1 MNTIE
6 KLINK
11 IHHSKENENYEETIT
26 YCDEILKIDP
36 TFTSIKIE
44 KAFSY
49 YCLKDY
55 DKSIEYGKTCLS
67 NDLDIKERALILKLI
82 AGAFFEKE
90 DYETS
95 ITYLDK
101 NLEITPDDE
110 VIKNVKAESLFRLG
124 KYDEALEIADEIND
138 MELKAKIYL
147 EKKEF
152 ENAIRIYDELIYT
165 TDNTLDVLHF
175 KKMMAKSLFKKGDYE
190 GFIETCEEIEKI
202 SPTNTLFFFMS
213 IAHKKLGDEENAA
226 KYFIKTTQNNRNNKN
241 GLLNIDETDK
251 DKFYNENL
259 LTDNLKWGHEYFDTG
274 LYDEALTYYLKADDL
289 DSKNDEVLKCVGET
303 YFKLEEYEKS
313 YEYFKKALEIN
324 ENNQIVLFEMAFLCS
339 IIGKPVEVIRYG
351 NKILSED
358 DNYDLYQLIAMAYVD
373 LGKRESAL
381 ECLDQAIYTHP
392 QTNYFYTIKGNLYY
406 YLDEEENAR
415 ECFEKS
421 IEINPYDIV
430 PYCNQIVYYKDHKQ
444 IEKAK
449 EIYERLIENH
459 PDFSLKFEDINTN
472 RL

>member
-1 MNTIE
+1 M
-6 KLINK
+6 
-11 IHHSKENENYEETIT
+11 
-26 YCDEILKIDP
+26 
-36 TFTSIKIE
+36 
-44 KAFSY
+44 
-49 YCLKDY
+49 
-55 DKSIEYGKTCLS
+55 
-67 NDLDIKERALILKLI
+67 
-82 AGAFFEKE
+82 
-90 DYETS
+90 
-95 ITYLDK
+95 
-101 NLEITPDDE
+101 
-110 VIKNVKAESLFRLG
+110 
-124 KYDEALEIADEIND
+124 
-138 MELKAKIYL
+138 
-147 EKKEF
+147 
-152 ENAIRIYDELIYT
+152 
-165 TDNTLDVLHF
+165 
-175 KKMMAKSLFKKGDYE
+175 
-190 GFIETCEEIEKI
+190 
-202 SPTNTLFFFMS
+202 
-213 IAHKKLGDEENAA
+213 
-226 KYFIKTTQNNRNNKN
+226 
-241 GLLNIDETDK
+241 
-251 DKFYNENL
+251 
-259 LTDNLKWGHEYFDTG
+259 
-274 LYDEALTYYLKADDL
+274 
-289 DSKNDEVLKCVGET
+289 DSKNDEVLKCIGET
-303 YFKLEEYEKS
+303 YFKLMEYEKS